1 MIFVEKRIP
10 AQKYEG
16 YQLQERKEYATVQ
29 SGSLCKNGRAE
40 IKNRNDGENMKKYVE
55 NFMQYQFLLSELV
68 KKGIKLKYRRSYL
81 GMIWSLLEPLLTMIV
96 LTIVFGTLY
105 GNTDKTFPVYI
116 LTGRLLYSFY
126 SQATKAALK
135 SIRQNSAMIKKVY
148 VPKYLYPL
156 SSVLFNY
163 VIFLISLIVLA
174 LVSVVLGVKPTLHL
188 WQSLVALVLILFIA
202 YGSGMILATIG
213 VFFRDMEYLWS
224 VALMLVMY
232 TCAIFYYPSK
242 LLKSGWAWILKYNPL
257 YCVIDI
263 FRSGVFG
270 EPMNM
275 DYLIYTVVFAIAT
288 MLIGL
293 ICFKKKQDDFIL
305 YI

>member
-1 MIFVEKRIP
+1 
-10 AQKYEG
+10 
-16 YQLQERKEYATVQ
+16 
-29 SGSLCKNGRAE
+29 
-40 IKNRNDGENMKKYVE
+40 MKKYVD

-116 LTGRLLYSFY
+116 LTGRLLYSFF

-174 LVSVVLGVKPTLHL
+174 VVSVVLGVKPTTHL
-188 WQSLVALVLILFIA
+188 WQSLVALVLILFIS
-202 YGSGMILATIG
+202 YGCGMILATIG

-270 EPMNM
+270 EPMNI
-275 DYLIYTVVFAIAT
+275 DYLIYTVAFAVFS